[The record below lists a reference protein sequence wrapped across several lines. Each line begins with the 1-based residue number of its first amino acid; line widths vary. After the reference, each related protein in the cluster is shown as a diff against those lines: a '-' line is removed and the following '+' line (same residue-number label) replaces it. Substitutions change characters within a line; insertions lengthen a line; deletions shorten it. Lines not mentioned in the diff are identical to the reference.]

1 MGVLRGSD
9 KLVLDV
15 PVIEAPHDTDR
26 LTDLVDPDKDVIQEL
41 GVLGLEIDDRVSSL
55 LPDLRMAS
63 GVVVVAH
70 AEGWRGADAAL
81 LTGDV
86 IHAVNNTPVLNL
98 AGLRATLGSITN
110 RRTVALQVERSGKF
124 MFITYDMN

>member
-1 MGVLRGSD
+1 M
-9 KLVLDV
+9 
-15 PVIEAPHDTDR
+15 DR

-70 AEGWRGADAAL
+70 AEGWRGTEAAL

-86 IHAVNNTPVLNL
+86 IHAVNNAPVLNL
-98 AGLRATLGSITN
+98 AGLRAPLGSIDN
-110 RRTVALQVERSGKF
+110 RRNVGLQVERIGRL
-124 MFITYDMN
+124 MFITYDINCLH